1 MKSIVRQEAP
11 EAGGRDG
18 HLPTWIL
25 QEQKKKYQIIRHGRK
40 SIIICPS
47 RIQLFPAPLPSRNRD
62 VQYPLSIYGHSELE
76 SSSSIMKRSPCTSF
90 SSNICTICSTV
101 ILPFPLASFFRNC
114 SSSFLCRSASR
125 RLLAKLNI
133 LTASG
138 SQPRRKEREKKS
150 EDGLGQV
157 SHFMPHGQLVLLSLG
172 QSSSKKPTR
181 PNWVDYRVKI
191 NLDF

>member
-11 EAGGRDG
+11 EAGGRNG

-25 QEQKKKYQIIRHGRK
+25 QEQKKKSVIDRPDGRK
-40 SIIICPS
+40 SIFVICPS
-47 RIQLFPAPLPSRNRD
+47 KIQLLPAPLPLRNRD

-138 SQPRRKEREKKS
+138 SQPRQKRKKK
-150 EDGLGQV
+150 V
-157 SHFMPHGQLVLLSLG
+157 KTV
-172 QSSSKKPTR
+172 
-181 PNWVDYRVKI
+181 WVKWVI
-191 NLDF
+191 SCLMVN

>member
-1 MKSIVRQEAP
+1 MGICQPQFYRKIKIISFNPSLTDCTVYNLFLLFAHP
-11 EAGGRDG
+11 EFRCFRCLCLREIETFNIHYQFMD
-18 HLPTWIL
+18 IL
-25 QEQKKKYQIIRHGRK
+25 NWK
-40 SIIICPS
+40 
-47 RIQLFPAPLPSRNRD
+47 
-62 VQYPLSIYGHSELE
+62 VV
-76 SSSSIMKRSPCTSF
+76 SSSIMKRSPCTSF

-138 SQPRRKEREKKS
+138 SQPRRKKREKKS

-157 SHFMPHGQLVLLSLG
+157 SYFMPHGQLVLLSLG
-172 QSSSKKPTR
+172 QPMPCS
-181 PNWVDYRVKI
+181 
-191 NLDF
+191 